1 MVCILASDSWTNLY
15 VEEIIIS
22 NYNFTFFFQN
32 GRLCFDGSVNFFMEF
47 TLFAAQGL
55 LGLLTYY
62 YMKSTRKKDII
73 FIGLFSLHMKRAIK

>member
-1 MVCILASDSWTNLY
+1 
-15 VEEIIIS
+15 
-22 NYNFTFFFQN
+22 
-32 GRLCFDGSVNFFMEF
+32 MEF